1 MKKFFTLIAAAMMVV
16 GANAQKEWNF
26 SNWEQKTFTATETI
40 EGLTVYSGT
49 DATGKAATVSID
61 ANNKTV
67 DGVKYT
73 QRLKLGGAGSFDETN
88 APVSRIL
95 AFDVTGNSKIE
106 VTLTTSNK
114 TDDRVLHVDAAANG
128 TKTEVQLVNCTANEA
143 VTKTI
148 DYTGGAA
155 TIYLY
160 SESGGI
166 NIYDIKFTPTG
177 GSDPTGIDRITS
189 NETVNE
195 NAPVY
200 NLAGQRVN
208 KEAKGILIQN
218 GRKVIK

>member
-26 SNWEQKTFTATETI
+26 SNWEAKDYANETI
-40 EGLTVYSGT
+40 EDLTVYSGT
-49 DATGKAATVSID
+49 DATGKAAVVTID
-61 ANNKTV
+61 ANNKTI

-73 QRLKLGGAGSFDETN
+73 QRLKLGGAGSFSE
-88 APVSRIL
+88 AGEPVSRIL
-95 AFDVTGNSKIE
+95 AFNVTGNAKIE
-106 VTLTTSNK
+106 VALTTSNK
-114 TDDRVLHVDAAANG
+114 TDNRVLHVDAAANG

-166 NIYDIKFTPTG
+166 NIYDIKYTPTG
-177 GSDPTGIDRITS
+177 DTNGINNINVAPTA
-189 NETVNE
+189 NE